1 MDRTLIFMSQND
13 LNHMGNFSRG
23 QLHPFQLKHTSDWD
37 KGSHFHNLV
46 NEDRQVREKLFYKNF
61 IWRWNDMI
69 SHS

>member
-1 MDRTLIFMSQND
+1 
-13 LNHMGNFSRG
+13 MGNFSRG
-23 QLHPFQLKHTSDWD
+23 RLHPFQLKHTSDWD